1 VADAAAL
8 ETETMLGYTRI
19 EAPFDGVI
27 TRKFAEVGDL
37 AAPGKPLLELEDARA
52 FRLEADVPEAVVNK
66 IKLGDRLPVSVG
78 EVGTNLEGVV
88 SEMAPAADAN
98 SRTYLVKLELPAAV
112 GLRSGQFG
120 RATLPVGE
128 TSALRVAASAVIQ
141 RGQMELV
148 FVAKDG
154 RAQLRLV
161 KTGKRVG
168 AEVEVVAGLSAGETV
183 VVEGAAQLRD
193 GQPVAWR

>member
-1 VADAAAL
+1 
-8 ETETMLGYTRI
+8 M
-19 EAPFDGVI
+19 
-27 TRKFAEVGDL
+27 
-37 AAPGKPLLELEDARA
+37 
-52 FRLEADVPEAVVNK
+52 NK

-98 SRTYLVKLELPAAV
+98 SRTYLVKLELPGAA

-128 TSALRVAASAVIQ
+128 TSALRVAASAVIE

-168 AEVEVVAGLSAGETV
+168 GEVEVVAGLSAGESV

-193 GQPVAWR
+193 GQPVAWQ